1 MKATLGLS
9 EGCLLNIGS
18 EYIGSELGGRSR
30 MNASS

>member
-9 EGCLLNIGS
+9 EGCLLNI
-18 EYIGSELGGRSR
+18 ESELGGRSR

>member
-18 EYIGSELGGRSR
+18 ELGGRSR

>member
-9 EGCLLNIGS
+9 EGFLL
-18 EYIGSELGGRSR
+18 YIGSELGGRSR